1 MPEHALV
8 EATFTPETQQDR
20 LATVFSNEGSPKHQ
34 GFEFLHMENDRYR
47 LGVGWG
53 SNGALSDE
61 LQLPQRKPV
70 YLSIEFNGK
79 LVTIVCNGVKRAEMR
94 LPERMQDSPVP
105 ITVGSWL
112 GHQRPFLGNIQFFQI
127 RNLGP
132 QR

>member
-1 MPEHALV
+1 
-8 EATFTPETQQDR
+8 
-20 LATVFSNEGSPKHQ
+20 
-34 GFEFLHMENDRYR
+34 
-47 LGVGWG
+47 
-53 SNGALSDE
+53 
-61 LQLPQRKPV
+61 
-70 YLSIEFNGK
+70 
-79 LVTIVCNGVKRAEMR
+79 MR